1 MKRILLIMLCCTLF
15 PLSLWAQQESTDCE
29 ERIDDL
35 IDFALLFSGIPY
47 IERGS
52 TPAGF
57 DCSGFV
63 CYVYSHFGI
72 TLPRHSGDQWKKG
85 ELVLL
90 DDIKRGDLVFF
101 VKIDPS
107 EQQRIGHVG
116 IVVSDYDEEQE
127 SFRFIHANASDGC
140 VSISNFKTHFLHKY
154 FGGARRISICP

>member
-1 MKRILLIMLCCTLF
+1 MKRILLFLICCSSF
-15 PLSLWAQQESTDCE
+15 SLSLFAQQESTDCE

-35 IDFALLFSGIPY
+35 IDFALLFSGTPY
-47 IERGS
+47 VEKGS

-57 DCSGFV
+57 DCSGFI
-63 CYVYSHFGI
+63 CYVYSHFGVS
-72 TLPRHSGDQWKKG
+72 LPRHSGDQWKKG

-101 VKIDPS
+101 VKLDSSDP
-107 EQQRIGHVG
+107 RIGHVG

-127 SFRFIHANASDGC
+127 TFRFIHANANDGC
-140 VSISNFKTHFLHKY
+140 VSISNFKTHFLSQY

>member
-1 MKRILLIMLCCTLF
+1 M
-15 PLSLWAQQESTDCE
+15 AQQESTDCE
-29 ERIDDL
+29 ERIDNL
-35 IDFALLFSGIPY
+35 IDFALLFSGTPY
-47 IERGS
+47 VEKGS

-72 TLPRHSGDQWKKG
+72 SLPRHSGDQWKKG

-101 VKIDPS
+101 VKSDS
-107 EQQRIGHVG
+107 EPRIGHVG
-116 IVVSDYDEEQE
+116 IVVSDYDEEQQ
-127 SFRFIHANASDGC
+127 SFRFIHANVNDGC
-140 VSISNFKTHFLHKY
+140 VSISDFKNHFLSRY